1 MTLTDRPEDA
11 AESFTQTA
19 PVTTPLL
26 APTYRW
32 ATIGMVSL
40 VFLAAFE
47 ALAVTTIMPSVSAD
61 LDGRAWFSAAFSAT
75 LAASVV
81 GMVAGGLWSDRTG
94 PRLPLLASVAVFAGG
109 LLLAGL
115 APGIELFVAA
125 RFLQGLGGGAMTVA
139 LYVVVAR
146 IYAPIDHPR
155 IFGAFAAAW
164 VIPSMVGPSIAGAVL
179 EAFGWRWVFLGVVA
193 LAFAATAL
201 LLPALRTLLDNP
213 EPSTVA
219 TAGRLALAT
228 VVALA
233 VVALDLAGRASALIG
248 MAVAV
253 AALVVVLVA
262 VRPLLPP
269 GTLVVRRGL
278 PAVIALRGAI
288 AATFFATEIYLPY
301 LLQEQYGVSPWLSGA
316 TLTVGALGWSASS
329 AVQARLGARL
339 DHLTALRVGAGAAA
353 RRSGRRARRDRAPAD
368 AGPPGCRL
376 GGRRGRDGPDV
387 PAHLVVRARCLDGA
401 RAGWQLRRDV
411 DLRRRGRRDGDLAG
425 RPGVHRRRHGGRPL
439 GVRRRT
445 VPDHRAGGGRA
456 ARLAAYRLIG
466 QTPSAATNTST
477 SVVGASSA
485 CAVASGRRP
494 LSTSRAAA
502 R

>member
-1 MTLTDRPEDA
+1 MTLTD
-11 AESFTQTA
+11 A
-19 PVTTPLL
+19 PTTTPLL
-26 APTYRW
+26 AARYRW
-32 ATIGMVSL
+32 ATVGMVSL

-125 RFLQGLGGGAMTVA
+125 RFLQGLGSGAMTVA

-164 VIPSMVGPSIAGAVL
+164 VIPSMVGPTVAGVVA
-179 EAFGWRWVFLGVVA
+179 EAAGWRWVFLGVVA
-193 LAFAATAL
+193 LAVGATL
-201 LLPALRTLLDNP
+201 MLLPGLRVLVDNP
-213 EPSTVA
+213 EPSSVA
-219 TAGRLALAT
+219 TGGRLALSV
-228 VVALA
+228 VVAVS
-233 VVALDLAGRASALIG
+233 VVALDLAGRASA
-248 MAVAV
+248 AVGLAAAA

-269 GTLVVRRGL
+269 GTLVARRGL

-301 LLQEQYGVSPWLSGA
+301 LLQEHYGVSAWLSGA
-316 TLTVGALGWSASS
+316 TLTVGALGWSAAS

-339 DHLTALRVGAGAAA
+339 DHLTALRVGAA
-353 RRSGRRARRDRAPAD
+353 
-368 AGPPGCRL
+368 L
-376 GGRRGRDGPDV
+376 
-387 PAHLVVRARCLDGA
+387 L
-401 RAGWQLRRDV
+401 
-411 DLRRRGRRDGDLAG
+411 LAG
-425 RPGVHRRRHGGRPL
+425 V
-439 GVRRRT
+439 
-445 VPDHRAGGGRA
+445 AGE
-456 ARLAAYRLIG
+456 LV
-466 QTPSAATNTST
+466 SAALLLTP
-477 SVVGASSA
+477 VLVGASWVVAGAGMGLMFPRISSFVLAASTEREQGGNSA
-485 CAVASGRRP
+485 AMSIADAVGGATAISLAGLVFTGVGTAADLGAFVAALSLTTALAVGALLLSRR
-494 LSTSRAAA
+494 TG
-502 R
+502 

>member
-1 MTLTDRPEDA
+1 VTLIDA
-11 AESFTQTA
+11 PT
-19 PVTTPLL
+19 TTPLL
-26 APTYRW
+26 AARYRW
-32 ATIGMVSL
+32 ATVGMVSL

-125 RFLQGLGGGAMTVA
+125 RFLQGLGSGAMTVA

-164 VIPSMVGPSIAGAVL
+164 VIPSMVGPTVAGVVA
-179 EAFGWRWVFLGVVA
+179 EAAGWRWVFLGVVA
-193 LAFAATAL
+193 LAVGATL
-201 LLPALRTLLDNP
+201 MLLPGLRALVDNP
-213 EPSTVA
+213 EPSSVA
-219 TAGRLALAT
+219 TGGRLVLSV
-228 VVALA
+228 VVAVS
-233 VVALDLAGRASALIG
+233 VVALDLAGRASA
-248 MAVAV
+248 AVGLAGAA

-269 GTLVVRRGL
+269 GTLVARRGL

-301 LLQEQYGVSPWLSGA
+301 LLQEHYGVSAWLSGA
-316 TLTVGALGWSASS
+316 TLTVGALGWSAAS

-339 DHLTALRVGAGAAA
+339 DHLTALRVGAA
-353 RRSGRRARRDRAPAD
+353 
-368 AGPPGCRL
+368 L
-376 GGRRGRDGPDV
+376 
-387 PAHLVVRARCLDGA
+387 L
-401 RAGWQLRRDV
+401 
-411 DLRRRGRRDGDLAG
+411 LAG
-425 RPGVHRRRHGGRPL
+425 V
-439 GVRRRT
+439 
-445 VPDHRAGGGRA
+445 AGE
-456 ARLAAYRLIG
+456 LV
-466 QTPSAATNTST
+466 SAALLLTP
-477 SVVGASSA
+477 VLVGASWVVAGAGMGLMFPRISSFVLAASTEREQGGNSA
-485 CAVASGRRP
+485 AMSIADAVGGATAISLAGLVFTGVGTAADLGAFVAALSLTTALALGALLVSRR
-494 LSTSRAAA
+494 TA
-502 R
+502 